1 MCAVSRGRAQRR
13 PNKPPKTVE
22 APWAWP
28 KLLPRASN
36 RASRF
41 AWTVSRVL
49 FRPRVAARSVKII
62 HLGAALPRR
71 SSTLTRIPR
80 LLLRVG
86 LWPDRPQRYPYSSL
100 LREGLASSP
109 VTRLSRVG
117 SYPTISPLPGEREA
131 LATSLGPEVDRCS
144 SAVSFLLRFPSGHPG
159 SVLPTS
165 LSYGARTFLPRTMR
179 VRRRSSVHL
188 RPTPGS

>member
-1 MCAVSRGRAQRR
+1 MSGAKHGARRRLRSADSVGRSVPGVAEASSQDVGTARLIRVDFKPGFVSIPRCRGTGEDHSSRR
-13 PNKPPKTVE
+13 
-22 APWAWP
+22 
-28 KLLPRASN
+28 
-36 RASRF
+36 
-41 AWTVSRVL
+41 
-49 FRPRVAARSVKII
+49 RVAATLERS
-62 HLGAALPRR
+62 HPGAV
-71 SSTLTRIPR
+71 SSFRMRIR
-80 LLLRVG
+80 
-86 LWPDRPQRYPYSSL
+86 PDRPQRHPYSSL

-131 LATSLGPEVDRCS
+131 LATPLGPEVDRCS

-188 RPTPGS
+188 RPTPSS